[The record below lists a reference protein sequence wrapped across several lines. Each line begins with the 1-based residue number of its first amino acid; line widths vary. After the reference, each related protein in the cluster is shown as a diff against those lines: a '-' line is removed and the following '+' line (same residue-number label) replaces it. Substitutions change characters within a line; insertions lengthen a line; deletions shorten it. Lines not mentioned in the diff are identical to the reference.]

1 MVLWTRPASQNKKQ
15 GAGGVNI
22 DLLTNYFSLVQK
34 PDWSLY
40 QYAVTFKPDLEDTRV
55 KKALLY
61 QHEETL
67 GKFMTDGMRLNTG
80 KKLTADDAT
89 VQLTSTLRENGS
101 SVSIVIKYVGEIR
114 PSDYAYVQ
122 FFNLVLRNA
131 MEKLQLELI
140 RRDYYDPK
148 AAVDF
153 KNYRLEL
160 WPGYVTSIRQHE
172 QKVMLCCELGN
183 KILRT
188 DTVLDQMA
196 EARKRGSSTFKVSA
210 EKLLLGAIVMTR
222 YNNKTYRIDEIAW
235 DKTPSD
241 EFEGRNGEKLS
252 YMKYYAEKYNRTIK
266 DPKQPLLIS
275 IAKVRDERAGQSGP
289 VYLVPELCNMTGLSE
304 DQRSNFQL
312 MKALGAYTRQEP
324 KKRVETLRKFS
335 QRIHSQPEIK
345 TDLAAWGLEFS
356 EELESFKGRVL
367 QPEKI
372 LGGKTSSATYQLDNA
387 DWSKC
392 FRKWESFKGVNLT
405 KWAVLIGPKDESQ
418 TKEFLVSLTKVAPS
432 LGMIIKVPK
441 MVRMADTRA
450 ATYLSTLDQVLP
462 DKPQL
467 VMLVVPSNKGDQ
479 YAAIKKKLCLDNP
492 TPSQVVTATVLNKPK
507 GLMSVATKIAIQM
520 NCKLGGEPWAV
531 KMPLKKTMVIG
542 YDTYHDTVN
551 KSKSVGAVV
560 ASLNESMTK
569 YISMANLH
577 TNPQQE
583 LHDNLCPAIM
593 TALRKYQEL
602 NGCPPEK
609 IILYRDGVGDGQIP
623 YVVEHEVKAIHD
635 TLVNAGFEENN
646 VKFAFIIVN
655 KRINTKFV
663 QKTSGNHTNP
673 PSGTIVDDVVT
684 LPERYDFFLIS
695 QSVTQGTVNP
705 TSYNVVKDTSGLSPE
720 HLQKLTYKL
729 AHLYYNWPGTVR
741 VPAPCQYAHKLA
753 FLVGETLHKSPDGAM
768 EDLLYYL

>member
-1 MVLWTRPASQNKKQ
+1 MREDGSK
-15 GAGGVNI
+15 VN
-22 DLLTNYFSLVQK
+22 
-34 PDWSLY
+34 
-40 QYAVTFKPDLEDTRV
+40 
-55 KKALLY
+55 
-61 QHEETL
+61 
-67 GKFMTDGMRLNTG
+67 
-80 KKLTADDAT
+80 
-89 VQLTSTLRENGS
+89 
-101 SVSIVIKYVGEIR
+101 IVIKYVGKIL

-122 FFNLVLRNA
+122 FFNILLRNA
-131 MEKLQLELI
+131 MEKLHLELI

-153 KNYRLEL
+153 KAYRLEL
-160 WPGYVTSIRQHE
+160 WPGYMTSIRQHE
-172 QKVMLCCELGN
+172 AKVMLCCELSN

-196 EARKRGSSTFKVSA
+196 EARKRGGNSFKVVA
-210 EKLLLGAIVMTR
+210 EKLVLGAIVMTR
-222 YNNKTYRIDEIAW
+222 YNNKTYRVDEIAW
-235 DKTPSD
+235 DKNPSD

-275 IAKVRDERAGQSGP
+275 IAKARDERSGQTGP
-289 VYLVPELCNMTGLSE
+289 VYLVPELCNMTGLSD
-304 DQRSNFQL
+304 DQRANFKL
-312 MKALGAYTRQEP
+312 MKDLGSYTRQDP
-324 KKRVETLRKFS
+324 KKRMETLMKFS

-345 TDLAAWGLEFS
+345 KDLEAWGLKFS
-356 EELESFKGRVL
+356 TELESFKGRVL
-367 QPEKI
+367 PPEKI
-372 LGGKTSSATYQLDNA
+372 LGAKSSTATYQLDNA

-392 FRKWESFKGVNLT
+392 FRKWDSYK
-405 KWAVLIGPKDESQ
+405 A
-418 TKEFLVSLTKVAPS
+418 VSLSNWT
-432 LGMIIKVPK
+432 IIYGP
-441 MVRMADTRA
+441 RDEAQTNR
-450 ATYLSTLDQVLP
+450 
-462 DKPQL
+462 
-467 VMLVVPSNKGDQ
+467 GDQ
-479 YAAIKKKLCLDNP
+479 YAAIKKKLCLDVP

-602 NGCPPEK
+602 NGFPPEK

-623 YVVEHEVKAIHD
+623 YVVDHEVKAIQQ
-635 TLVNAGFEENN
+635 TLIKAGMEEKE

-655 KRINTKFV
+655 KRINTKFI
-663 QKTSGNHTNP
+663 QKAASNHTNP
-673 PSGTIVDDVVT
+673 PSGTVVDDVVT

-705 TSYNVVKDTSGLSPE
+705 TSYNVVKDSSGLTPE
-720 HLQKLTYKL
+720 HLQKATYKL

-753 FLVGETLHKSPDGAM
+753 YLVGETLHKSPTGDMG
-768 EDLLYYL
+768 DLLYYL